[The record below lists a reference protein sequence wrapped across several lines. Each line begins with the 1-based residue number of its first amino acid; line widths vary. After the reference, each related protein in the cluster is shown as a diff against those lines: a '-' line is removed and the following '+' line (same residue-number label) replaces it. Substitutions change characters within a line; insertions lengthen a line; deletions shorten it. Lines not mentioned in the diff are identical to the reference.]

1 MELRNEEVPMGRRAI
16 DRFKVIQKVLEHR
29 LNKRQAA
36 QQLGLGRR
44 QVIRLCQRVEQ
55 EGATGV
61 VHRLRGQPSNHRLK
75 AGVLDQAMAL
85 LKDPLYAG
93 FGPTFACEKLA
104 EQKIMLSVST
114 LRQGMVAAGLW
125 KGHKPKARHRTWRE
139 RRACVGELV
148 QLDGSDHDWFEGR
161 GPRCVL
167 LLYIDD
173 ATSRI
178 LYARFVDVED
188 TLTLFQYTRAYLK
201 KHGRPIAF
209 YVDKDSI
216 YRVNRQANLDE
227 SLKDLY
233 PMTQYKRAM
242 NDLGID
248 VICADSPQAKGR
260 VERSFNT
267 HQDRLVKELRLA
279 GISSQE
285 AGHHFLTDVYIPAH
299 NAKFAVAPRNT
310 TDAHRRMAPE
320 HRLHEILSFRTPR
333 VVGNDYTLRF
343 QNHYFQILKEQ
354 RVVVRPKHSVDIEIR
369 LDRTTHL
376 RFKKTYLNFKS
387 ITKKPNPQEDTVGK
401 ELQTWLKRVPHKPK
415 ANHPWRRYGYKS
427 QRRAMAYA

>member
-1 MELRNEEVPMGRRAI
+1 MELRNEEIPMGRRAV
-16 DRFKVIQKVLEHR
+16 DRFKVIQEVIEHR

-36 QQLGLGRR
+36 HQLGLGRR

-55 EGATGV
+55 EGAAGL
-61 VHRLRGQPSNHRLK
+61 VHGLRGQPSNHRLK
-75 AGVLDQAMAL
+75 AGVLDRAIAR

-93 FGPTFACEKLA
+93 FGPTFACENLA
-104 EQKIMLSVST
+104 DQKIMLSVST
-114 LRQGMVAAGLW
+114 LRQGMVRAGLW
-125 KGHKPKARHRTWRE
+125 KGYHPKTRHRAWRE

-148 QLDGSDHDWFEGR
+148 QLDGSDHEWFEDR

-188 TLTLFQYTRAYLK
+188 TLTLFQHTQAYLK
-201 KHGRPIAF
+201 IYGRPVAF

-216 YRVNRQANLDE
+216 YRVNRQANMDE
-227 SLKDLY
+227 ALKDLY
-233 PMTQYKRAM
+233 PMTQYKRAI

-279 GISSQE
+279 GISAQDT
-285 AGHHFLTDVYIPAH
+285 GNRFLEEVYIPAH
-299 NAKFAVAPRNT
+299 NARFSVPPCNT
-310 TDAHRRMAPE
+310 TNAHRPMGRE
-320 HRLHEILSFRTPR
+320 HHLNEILSFRTPR
-333 VVGNDYTLRF
+333 IVGNDYTLRF
-343 QNHYFQILKEQ
+343 QNRYFQLFKDQ
-354 RVVVRPKHSVDIEIR
+354 PVVVRPKHMIDIEIR

-376 RFKKTYLNFKS
+376 RFKETYLNFKT
-387 ITKKPNPQEDTVGK
+387 IAKKLNPQEDTVGK
-401 ELQTWLKRVPHKPK
+401 ELASMVSPK
-415 ANHPWRRYGYKS
+415 TA
-427 QRRAMAYA
+427 